1 MRIARPLLAMLLA
14 AATARAGSFVTFESG
29 QVRPLALSPDGSRL
43 FAVNTPDGRLE
54 IFNIGP
60 AGLEPA
66 GSVAVGLEPV
76 AVAARSDGEVWV
88 VNHLSDSVS
97 VVDVAATPPRVTRT
111 LLVGDEPRDI
121 VFAGPGRG
129 RAFVTTAHRGQS
141 TRVDPQLTT
150 PGVGRGDVWVF
161 DAAAPGPDPLAIVT
175 LFSDTPRAL
184 AVSPDGATVW
194 AASFQSGN
202 QTTVVSEGAVC
213 DGAPDVTCEVDGI
226 PMPGGLPP
234 PTANVEG
241 VPGPDVGLVVS
252 FDPATGAWSDSA
264 GRDWRNAIRMTLPDT
279 DVFAIDAFA
288 TPPAQTAAFA
298 HVGTVI
304 YGLTVNPATG
314 AVYAANTEARNQVRF
329 AGAGILGGSSVRG
342 RLHESR
348 VTVIEGGEVRP
359 VHLNPHIDY
368 GVVPSPPGTAERSLA
383 TPAALAVSGDGST
396 LYVAALGSST
406 VGVLDVEALEAG
418 NVTPDPSRQWRVPGG
433 GPTGLALDEPRG
445 RLYVLARFANAVDV
459 LDATTGAALQ
469 QVLLYN
475 PEPPSVVAGRPF
487 LYDAALGS
495 SNGEQSCATCH
506 VFGDVDA
513 LAWDLGDPDGVV
525 TPNPNPIRGS
535 ILTEAPDFH
544 PMKGPLTT
552 QTLRGVATHG
562 AMHWRGD
569 RTGGLTPGVDP
580 RDERAAFL
588 EFNGAF
594 ADLLGRTGP
603 LPAAQM
609 EAFADFVLQIT
620 LPPNPVR
627 ALDNTLTPV
636 QQQGSDLFDA
646 CRSCH
651 VTDPSQGFFGTDGS
665 VAITGTNPKQAMKV
679 PQLETFYT
687 KVGLF
692 MMPPPFNL
700 GDVSFIGPQ
709 VRGFGF
715 THNGSVGF
723 YTGNPE
729 IEQYLLAFEAKLA
742 PIVGQQV
749 TLDAANAAT
758 AGPRVDLLLARAA
771 QGECDLIVRGAL
783 DGEGRGWLHA
793 GGGSFRSDRAAEPL
807 ISAAELRIQAAAP
820 GQERTWTCLPPG
832 TGVRGGLDRD
842 EDGALDRDELDL
854 GTDPAAPGSVPF
866 SCIAGVT
873 LERARVK
880 IVRSRD
886 GVTVVVRGQAV
897 LGGPI
902 DLPASGLHVSVADGA
917 GVPFVSR
924 AIVGGAAGWR
934 VNRAGTRWSFRSPD
948 TDGPGI
954 GRATVI
960 DRSSR
965 ASGLVGFK
973 LTVWEPA
980 AALRTG
986 PLPLRVALGLA
997 DAGPCAAS
1005 GFAAA
1010 ACVARPTAVTCR

>member
-1 MRIARPLLAMLLA
+1 MRMARALVALLLA

-29 QVRPLALSPDGSRL
+29 QVRPLALSPDGGRL

-54 IFNIGP
+54 IFDIGP

-213 DGAPDVTCEVDGI
+213 DGTPDVTCEVDGI

-252 FDPATGAWSDSA
+252 FDPATGAWRDSA

-383 TPAALAVSGDGST
+383 TPAALAVRGDGST

-552 QTLRGVATHG
+552 QTLRGTATHG

-603 LPAAQM
+603 LSTAQM
-609 EAFADFVLQIT
+609 EAFADFVL
-620 LPPNPVR
+620 
-627 ALDNTLTPV
+627 AD
-636 QQQGSDLFDA
+636 
-646 CRSCH
+646 H
-651 VTDPSQGFFGTDGS
+651 V
-665 VAITGTNPKQAMKV
+665 
-679 PQLETFYT
+679 
-687 KVGLF
+687 
-692 MMPPPFNL
+692 
-700 GDVSFIGPQ
+700 
-709 VRGFGF
+709 
-715 THNGSVGF
+715 
-723 YTGNPE
+723 
-729 IEQYLLAFEAKLA
+729 
-742 PIVGQQV
+742 
-749 TLDAANAAT
+749 
-758 AGPRVDLLLARAA
+758 
-771 QGECDLIVRGAL
+771 
-783 DGEGRGWLHA
+783 
-793 GGGSFRSDRAAEPL
+793 AAE
-807 ISAAELRIQAAAP
+807 SGA
-820 GQERTWTCLPPG
+820 RT
-832 TGVRGGLDRD
+832 R
-842 EDGALDRDELDL
+842 
-854 GTDPAAPGSVPF
+854 
-866 SCIAGVT
+866 
-873 LERARVK
+873 
-880 IVRSRD
+880 
-886 GVTVVVRGQAV
+886 Q
-897 LGGPI
+897 
-902 DLPASGLHVSVADGA
+902 H
-917 GVPFVSR
+917 
-924 AIVGGAAGWR
+924 
-934 VNRAGTRWSFRSPD
+934 
-948 TDGPGI
+948 
-954 GRATVI
+954 
-960 DRSSR
+960 
-965 ASGLVGFK
+965 
-973 LTVWEPA
+973 
-980 AALRTG
+980 
-986 PLPLRVALGLA
+986 A
-997 DAGPCAAS
+997 DAGPATGQRPLRRVPVVPRHRPVAGLLRHRRFRGDHRDEPEAGDEGSPAGNLLHQGGAVHDAPAVQPGRRELHRSPGARLRVHAQRQRRVLHRQSGDRTVPSRLRSQARADRRTAGDARRRECRDGGAARRP
-1005 GFAAA
+1005 AAG
-1010 ACVARPTAVTCR
+1010 ACGAG